1 MCFTVIMEAMVSVFL
16 WCFFFASRRRHTRCA
31 LVTGVQTCALP
42 ILSVSQGAIGDNALA
57 RACRAANEGHGI
69 RDCECNVEGL
79 AARSARDRRRHPPA
93 CRGDGADAVAIAG
106 AARDRYGRGGDP
118 GPDRAAVAVRP

>member
-1 MCFTVIMEAMVSVFL
+1 MA
-16 WCFFFASRRRHTRCA
+16 
-31 LVTGVQTCALP
+31 
-42 ILSVSQGAIGDNALA
+42 VSQGAIGDNALA

-93 CRGDGADAVAIAG
+93 CRGDGADRKSVVSG
-106 AARDRYGRGGDP
+106 KSVSVSVDLGGRRIIKNKIHQITLTEIKNVRLP
-118 GPDRAAVAVRP
+118 LLRANINETNK